1 MATVY
6 KIEIKATS
14 HWTNFPP
21 EQIEKMLT
29 KLIEETTHLDNIEIN
44 AERVA

>member
-14 HWTNFPP
+14 HWTNFTP
-21 EQIEKMLT
+21 ETLESELRH
-29 KLIEETTHLDNIEIN
+29 LIKDNTILDGVEIKV
-44 AERVA
+44 ERL

>member
-14 HWTNFPP
+14 HWTNF
-21 EQIEKMLT
+21 K
-29 KLIEETTHLDNIEIN
+29 EETVEMEILKLLKDNTHLENIQIK
-44 AERVA
+44 AERL